1 MADESGMAAK
11 YQMLEELGSGSFG
24 TVYKAIDR
32 ATGEIVA
39 IKHIDLESSDDDIQ
53 EIQQEI
59 TVLST
64 CASPYVTQYKTSFLR
79 GYKLWIVMEYLGG
92 GSCLDLLKPGVFN
105 EAHIAIVCQQ
115 LLLGLDYLHQEGK
128 IHRDIKAA
136 NVLLSHTGKVKLADF
151 GVAAQLTNIKS
162 QRNTFVGTP
171 FWMAPE
177 VIQQAGYDFK
187 ADIWSLGITAM
198 EMINGE
204 PPHASTHPMKV
215 LFLIPKAAA
224 PRLEGATYSW
234 QLRDF
239 IAQCLEK
246 DPDKRPTAKEL
257 LKHKFIRGAGKTE
270 ALQELIQRRQEWEA
284 TKGLAANIKYYA
296 EPMDTLTNKNVDDDA
311 WVFDTIKP
319 GAATPSKSLHTKAKP
334 SVPVPEYVD
343 EPSEPMRNL
352 NLESDL
358 HSPRPVA
365 NSTVRR
371 TRGTVSRSSSK
382 RSTRRRS
389 SGIKQPLGLD
399 MTFGNTPSTVRQ
411 FRRVSDRQSSLGSTA
426 GFIPGMGE
434 NSAPKTLFSEPNS
447 KEAILGR
454 RMYNVGVGLTCQEVL
469 ANTCDQEKREA
480 ISRLAEAF
488 SDLEMIDPEGLFHI
502 VKTSYE
508 KLHADP
514 KISTVFPKPAP
525 ESPQKPKLV
534 LAQNNPH
541 LKSHRRRQSVQ
552 VQSEQGWNAGGNI
565 PGQHPVGM
573 EHTKQLADVLYTRW
587 TDGLRN
593 RWPAV

>member
-105 EAHIAIVCQQ
+105 EAHIAIICRE

-187 ADIWSLGITAM
+187 ADIWSLGITTM

-215 LFLIPKAAA
+215 LFLIPKASA
-224 PRLEGATYSW
+224 PRLEGAAYSW
-234 QLRDF
+234 QLKDF

-257 LKHKFIRGAGKTE
+257 LKHKFIRSAGKTE

-296 EPMDTLTNKNVDDDA
+296 EPMDTITNKNTDDDA

-319 GAATPSKSLHTKAKP
+319 GTPAPSKSHHIKNQP
-334 SVPVPEYVD
+334 SVSNPEDAY
-343 EPSEPMRNL
+343 EPSESMYNL
-352 NLESDL
+352 TLESEF
-358 HSPRPVA
+358 SGPKPVA

-371 TRGTVSRSSSK
+371 TRGTVARTPSK

-389 SGIKQPLGLD
+389 SSVKQPLGLD
-399 MTFGNTPSTVRQ
+399 MTFGNSPSTVRQ
-411 FRRVSDRQSSLGSTA
+411 FRRVSDRQNSLDGNS
-426 GFIPGMGE
+426 GYVPGMNE
-434 NSAPKTLFSEPNS
+434 NSMPKTLFTEPNS

-454 RMYNVGVGLTCQEVL
+454 RMYNSGIGLTCQEVL
-469 ANTCDQEKREA
+469 ANTSDQEKREA

-488 SDLEMIDPEGLFHI
+488 SDLEMIDPEGLYHI
-502 VKTSYE
+502 VKSSFE
-508 KLHADP
+508 KLQADP
-514 KISTVFPKPAP
+514 KLSAILPKPAP
-525 ESPQKPKLV
+525 ETPQKPKLV

-541 LKSHRRRQSVQ
+541 LKSHRRRQSAQ
-552 VQSEQGWNAGGNI
+552 VQSEQNWNSGSTMA
-565 PGQHPVGM
+565 GQHPIGM